1 MTYSGYI
8 KHQRG
13 VDKSIS
19 ALCKI
24 LNNKTLRVDAGER
37 NERREE
43 GEWGELFGEGG
54 LLSAD
59 ISEYRGTLLFQLLL
73 IMESFFCPGGR
84 LIYFLFLS
92 GRIDFSL
99 TE

>member
-37 NERREE
+37 NKRREE
-43 GEWGELFGEGG
+43 GELFGEGG

>member
-43 GEWGELFGEGG
+43 GRGG
-54 LLSAD
+54 GVVWRRQAPDS
-59 ISEYRGTLLFQLLL
+59 
-73 IMESFFCPGGR
+73 
-84 LIYFLFLS
+84 
-92 GRIDFSL
+92 
-99 TE
+99 